1 MVRNVLDQ
9 SQPGHEDL
17 LTGLI
22 RHRWARQILKVLA
35 AHGPLRYSAILR
47 ELTLANHDVVH
58 GKSVSAALPY
68 LRETGLITYREVEPR
83 YGVYALTE
91 FGKGLITHLHAL
103 EDYLASQRLDCRD

>member
-1 MVRNVLDQ
+1 MYVSRDK

-17 LTGLI
+17 LAGLI

-35 AHGPLRYSAILR
+35 AHGPLRYSVILR
-47 ELTLANHDVVH
+47 ELTLANHNVVH

-68 LRETGLITYREVEPR
+68 LRGTGLVTYQEVEPR

-91 FGKGLITHLHAL
+91 FGQGLFTHLQSL
-103 EDYLASQRLDCRD
+103 ENYLASQNLG